1 MQENAGTRTELI
13 DVKCTLRLTSAERGG
28 VRAPSIGNERVK
40 TFEESIEVVDLE
52 DASYFAADL
61 FKECFGSAFPT
72 PRDYLGLPHQ
82 PRGGTW
88 HQYVAFY
95 KWTEANIE
103 PVGFCNW
110 IRHGDVYLEGGMC
123 VRRNFYRRLP
133 KEHWDACKD
142 AGGVAQIIMESAAR
156 ELTDCTAWFGYCG
169 DKKALVVDLRV
180 GYEPTHHEY
189 LIVKWLADI
198 SEGDKRGVIDG
209 IAEIGPF

>member
-1 MQENAGTRTELI
+1 MRSF
-13 DVKCTLRLTSAERGG
+13 R
-28 VRAPSIGNERVK
+28 
-40 TFEESIEVVDLE
+40 ESINVTGFANAEF
-52 DASYFAADL
+52 FAADL
-61 FKECFGSAFPT
+61 FYDSFAIHFPVPREHCGLSIPT
-72 PRDYLGLPHQ
+72 PARNW
-82 PRGGTW
+82 R
-88 HQYVAFY
+88 QYVAFY
-95 KWTEANIE
+95 KWPDDTIE

-110 IRHGDVYLEGGMC
+110 IRYGNVYLEGGMC

-133 KEHWDACKD
+133 KQHWDACKD

-156 ELTDCTAWFGYCG
+156 ELTDCAAWFGYCG

-198 SEGDKRGVIDG
+198 SEGDKRSVIDG